1 MLEKKKISLEF
12 LLSKAPLE
20 TPLSAPQ
27 SSLHPAGAGVWSAGQ
42 GQHRSCPTSVHKH
55 SSKVLSCWRPPLFF
69 AQRWSIKKHS
79 PDSCSLLQSSVQ
91 VRVTQDGPGA
101 PESVVTGTGSWDPL
115 GPQRCHHH
123 SSCRS
128 ETAAASAWS
137 IRCVSNEIRMFAWA
151 QSSSSSDQKRKTEGE
166 RDREREKE
174 RQRQTERDIQWETHR
189 KRERQRQAERESV
202 CVCVCE
208 TQSSLPGSSVCV
220 TPWTVAHQA
229 PLSMGFPRQENE
241 WVAISSSRGSSRPR
255 DWTHISWVSFHW
267 QGDSLPLHHPGS
279 PWLRTTAGSYPDDSS
294 GEWNSRQKTFSA
306 FSVVRRDSESTLRL
320 GMNRT
325 LRGASRTSSV
335 GLPWWSS
342 GWESILQC
350 RGRRFNPW
358 SRS

>member
-1 MLEKKKISLEF
+1 MLGKKKISLEF

-174 RQRQTERDIQWETHR
+174 RQRQTEREIQWETHR

-202 CVCVCE
+202 CVCV
-208 TQSSLPGSSVCV
+208 
-220 TPWTVAHQA
+220 WHKVACQA
-229 PLSMGFPRQENE
+229 PLSVWPHGLWPIRLLCPWDFPGKKTSGWPFPPLGDLLDPGIEPTSPE
-241 WVAISSSRGSSRPR
+241 FPSTGRGILYRCTTR
-255 DWTHISWVSFHW
+255 
-267 QGDSLPLHHPGS
+267 GS

-325 LRGASRTSSV
+325 LRGASRTSFV